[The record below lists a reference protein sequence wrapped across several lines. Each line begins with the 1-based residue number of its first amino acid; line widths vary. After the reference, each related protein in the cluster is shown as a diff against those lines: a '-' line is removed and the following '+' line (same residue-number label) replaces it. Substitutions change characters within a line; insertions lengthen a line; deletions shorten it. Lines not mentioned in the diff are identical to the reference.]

1 MYKEKMNDGQL
12 KELMK
17 QDGGLSKLEIRKIA
31 DSREGK
37 AAIACFAT
45 EEESSIQ
52 DKTIQDQWLKS
63 TQGKK
68 AT

>member
-1 MYKEKMNDGQL
+1 MNDGQL

-17 QDGGLSKLEIRKIA
+17 QDGGLKKLEIRKIA
-31 DSREGK
+31 NSREGK

-52 DKTIQDQWLKS
+52 GKTIQDQ
-63 TQGKK
+63 
-68 AT
+68 